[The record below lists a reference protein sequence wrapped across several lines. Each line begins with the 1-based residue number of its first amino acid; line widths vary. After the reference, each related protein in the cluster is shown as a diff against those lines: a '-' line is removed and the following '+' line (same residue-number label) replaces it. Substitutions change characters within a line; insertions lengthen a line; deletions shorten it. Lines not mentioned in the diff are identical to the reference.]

1 MYMISCSFVK
11 VLHFI
16 MSLASTREKRSNAGN
31 RMSRL
36 LEEEQE
42 DDFYK
47 TTYGGF
53 AEVWSIQIMNVF
65 ECYGKNIS

>member
-1 MYMISCSFVK
+1 MEILYYCVVYYSVN
-11 VLHFI
+11 
-16 MSLASTREKRSNAGN
+16 MSLASTREKRFNAGN
-31 RMSRL
+31 RMSRM

-53 AEVWSIQIMNVF
+53 EEVRFRSNSICIVAM
-65 ECYGKNIS
+65 CT

>member
-1 MYMISCSFVK
+1 MYLISCSFVK

-16 MSLASTREKRSNAGN
+16 MSLASTREKRCNAGN
-31 RMSRL
+31 RMSRM

-53 AEVWSIQIMNVF
+53 AEVGNRYYIQGESKKMQYLN
-65 ECYGKNIS
+65 